1 MARILAV
8 CNIKGGVGKTT
19 TAANLAAAL
28 AARGRRVL
36 AVDLDPQS
44 SLTVAVGMQ
53 PDHLTQSVRDALTS
67 KGATASS
74 LIVPTLERFD
84 IIPANHELRFIER
97 ELDGAN
103 VRPFALRD
111 ALEPIR
117 GRYDYIV
124 LDCPANAGILTGNG
138 LAAAT
143 DVIIPFPPDFLALQT
158 VDWLIQIIQEIR
170 GKLNPS
176 LRVTG
181 FLLAMYT
188 PRTRHAREI
197 ITSARE
203 RYGIDIPFFSSA
215 IQYKDELREAPMTGQ
230 SVINY
235 APDSIPAQAYMHLA
249 QEIEEGVQEPEPLDA
264 PGAVRHARS
273 SLAEGDPRAAYRDY
287 FRATQFN
294 PDLAEAWIG
303 RARTAE
309 DENEVIRCWARA
321 LQLDPTCT
329 EARTEL
335 GARVNA
341 RISKTGSPDIRD
353 LMALGHYLYE
363 TQQRQNAGLIFQHVT
378 ELAPRHV
385 EAWLGRARCMQDGLT
400 AMQYC
405 QKALELAPDDRHVQ
419 AAIEATRQRL
429 RSEAAALV
437 EDARHVNQQ
446 GARPEAYQFY
456 LRAAKLDPSND
467 QAWLGCARTC
477 DDQAEALYYAE
488 KALEAN
494 PENTEAAN
502 LCRWLKADDKRSW
515 RLPMSWPNLVLILL
529 VLLVLAVAALLILR
543 PFAS

>member
-44 SLTVAVGMQ
+44 SLTVAVGIQ
-53 PDHLTQSVRDALTS
+53 PDHLIHTIRDALTAR
-67 KGATASS
+67 GATAGS
-74 LIVPTLERFD
+74 LVVPTLEKFD
-84 IIPANHELRFIER
+84 MIPANHELRFIER

-111 ALEPIR
+111 ALEPVR

-158 VDWLIQIIQEIR
+158 IDWLIQIIQEIR
-170 GKLNPS
+170 SKLNPG

-197 ITSARE
+197 ITAARE

-230 SVINY
+230 TVINF
-235 APDSIPAQAYMHLA
+235 APDSMPAQAYMHLA

-264 PGAVRHARS
+264 PGAIRHARFA
-273 SLAEGDPRAAYRDY
+273 LGEGDKRAAYRDY

-321 LQLDPTCT
+321 LQLDPSCAD
-329 EARTEL
+329 ARSEL
-335 GARVNA
+335 TMRVSARVA
-341 RISKTGSPDIRD
+341 KTGSPDIRD

-363 TQQRQNAGLIFQHVT
+363 TQQRGNAGLIFQHVT

-385 EAWLGRARCMQDGLT
+385 EAWLGQARCVQDGLL

-405 QKALELAPDDRHVQ
+405 EKALELAPDDRHVL
-419 AAIEATRQRL
+419 AAIDATRQRL
-429 RSEAAALV
+429 RSEAASLV
-437 EDARHVNQQ
+437 QDARHINQQ
-446 GARPEAYQFY
+446 GARPEAHQFY
-456 LRAAKLDPSND
+456 LRAAKLDPQND
-467 QAWLGCARTC
+467 QAWLGCAHTC

-488 KALEAN
+488 KALAAN
-494 PENTEAAN
+494 PENAEAAN
-502 LCRWLKADDKRSW
+502 LCRWLKADDRSAW
-515 RLPMSWPNLVLILL
+515 RLPVAWSNVILILL
-529 VLLVLAVAALLILR
+529 VLLILAVAALLILR
-543 PFAS
+543 PFSS